1 MWFVRVGTRVTFVLL
16 LALTPAVVAYT
27 YWSVERSTR
36 PYINDLKRETRAT
49 TRGLAPALENEIR
62 QGQWDQIGGVL
73 ERFSTEGSEG
83 ALFGRDG
90 KLWYAPHDFP
100 SELIPTSEEFELWS
114 SKDFFEFE
122 RTAMKRR
129 WFCRLISLSN
139 RSHQIIGHLL
149 VAQDWTDITED
160 LRARM
165 IVSVAAAL
173 LLITGIATVIPLV
186 VSRYVSGPLAE
197 LTEKVMRL
205 PKEDEPGRDLA
216 GDEVR
221 LLTEEFWRLDSQ
233 LTKAHADLI
242 ERHRRELRL
251 ERRLQHVERLA
262 TIGTLASGLAHE
274 IGTPMGV
281 IRARAEYLLQIK
293 PAPEKTQEGLEIIV
307 GQIDRISRIVRMLL
321 DYARTRESLRVA
333 CDVRLIVERALGLVE
348 TEAARRKV
356 AVVKELG
363 DKPLLAE
370 CDVDQLQQVFVNLAV
385 NALDAMA
392 INGGTFRVKAETED
406 TNHTRRLMITF
417 EDTGTGVSPQHK
429 ASVFDPFFTTK
440 EPGKGTGMG
449 LAVSQSIMRAHNGE
463 ITFDSGPLGTRFFV
477 AIPMTQ
483 ANVHS

>member
-36 PYINDLKRETRAT
+36 PYINDLKRETRAAM
-49 TRGLAPALENEIR
+49 RGLAPALENEIR

-73 ERFSTEGSEG
+73 ERFSTEGSES

-90 KLWYAPHDFP
+90 KLWYAPHNFP
-100 SELIPTSEEFELWS
+100 SELIPTAKEFQLS
-114 SKDFFEFE
+114 SAKGFAEFE
-122 RTAMKRR
+122 RTAIARR

-139 RSHQIIGHLL
+139 QSHQIIGHLQ

-160 LRARM
+160 LRVRT
-165 IVSVAAAL
+165 IVSVVAAL
-173 LLITGIATVIPLV
+173 VLVMGIATVIPLV
-186 VSRYVSGPLAE
+186 VRRYVSRPLAE
-197 LTEKVMRL
+197 LTEKVTRF
-205 PKEDEPGRDLA
+205 PKEDELERDLA
-216 GDEVR
+216 KDEVR
-221 LLTEEFWRLDSQ
+221 LLTEEFWRLDDQ
-233 LTKAHADLI
+233 LTKARADLL
-242 ERHRRELRL
+242 ERHRRELDL
-251 ERRLQHVERLA
+251 ERRLQHAQRLA

-281 IRARAEYLLQIK
+281 IRARAEYLLHSEPGARK
-293 PAPEKTQEGLEIIV
+293 HQEGLEIIIK
-307 GQIDRISRIVRMLL
+307 QIDRISRIVRMLL
-321 DYARTRESLRVA
+321 DYARARESLRVA
-333 CDVRLIVERALGLVE
+333 CDVRPIVERALGLVE

-429 ASVFDPFFTTK
+429 
-440 EPGKGTGMG
+440 
-449 LAVSQSIMRAHNGE
+449 
-463 ITFDSGPLGTRFFV
+463 
-477 AIPMTQ
+477 
-483 ANVHS
+483 

>member
-1 MWFVRVGTRVTFVLL
+1 
-16 LALTPAVVAYT
+16 
-27 YWSVERSTR
+27 
-36 PYINDLKRETRAT
+36 
-49 TRGLAPALENEIR
+49 
-62 QGQWDQIGGVL
+62 
-73 ERFSTEGSEG
+73 
-83 ALFGRDG
+83 
-90 KLWYAPHDFP
+90 
-100 SELIPTSEEFELWS
+100 
-114 SKDFFEFE
+114 
-122 RTAMKRR
+122 
-129 WFCRLISLSN
+129 
-139 RSHQIIGHLL
+139 
-149 VAQDWTDITED
+149 
-160 LRARM
+160 
-165 IVSVAAAL
+165 
-173 LLITGIATVIPLV
+173 
-186 VSRYVSGPLAE
+186 
-197 LTEKVMRL
+197 
-205 PKEDEPGRDLA
+205 
-216 GDEVR
+216 
-221 LLTEEFWRLDSQ
+221 
-233 LTKAHADLI
+233 
-242 ERHRRELRL
+242 
-251 ERRLQHVERLA
+251 
-262 TIGTLASGLAHE
+262 
-274 IGTPMGV
+274 MGV

-293 PAPEKTQEGLEIIV
+293 PAPAKTQEGLEIIV